1 MWLLGA
7 MAMVAL
13 IFALGENTFVYP
25 VLRKIIPQLSLMTYP
40 IKYVILV
47 AFSAP
52 LLAAFALA
60 QFFSLSPPKEERVG
74 VRKRLF

>member
-1 MWLLGA
+1 
-7 MAMVAL
+7 
-13 IFALGENTFVYP
+13 
-25 VLRKIIPQLSLMTYP
+25 MTYP

-60 QFFSLSPPKEERVG
+60 QFFSLSSTKGGEGRGEEADCC
-74 VRKRLF
+74 